1 MTSSHQPLSRPDL
14 VDDLLRGAVDLH
26 CHSGP
31 SVMHRKLD
39 HLEEIADADAAGM
52 RAILF
57 KDHFYPAGPVLDLIR
72 RRRDP
77 ASDLLLLSGI
87 PLNNALGG
95 LNVQAVAHGL
105 KLGARLVWMPTL
117 CASNHLRTAFRY
129 DVSGKIG
136 TRQPIG
142 IDILT
147 DAGKVKDE
155 VKQILDLI
163 AEHDAALSG
172 GHLHISEM
180 YPLFAE
186 ARARGVTRMMVAHPT
201 FWIEADL
208 GDLRELGRMGV
219 YMEHCACMLVDCP
232 TRKFTCEDL
241 NAYVEAGGLEHTILG
256 SDLGQ
261 PINPK
266 PVEGFRAVVALCLEA
281 GFSPNETRR
290 LTSTNACR
298 LMGIPER
305 LH

>member
-1 MTSSHQPLSRPDL
+1 MTTSYQPLSRPDL
-14 VDDLLRGAVDLH
+14 IDTLLHGAVDLH

-39 HLEEIADADAAGM
+39 HLEEIAEADAAGM

-87 PLNNALGG
+87 PLNNTLGG
-95 LNVQAVAHGL
+95 LNVHAVAHGL

-136 TRQPIG
+136 MRQPTG

-180 YPLFAE
+180 YPLFTE
-186 ARARGVTRMMVAHPT
+186 ARTRGVTRMMVAHPT

-241 NAYVEAGGLEHTILG
+241 TAYVEAGGLEQTILG

-266 PVEGFRAVVALCLEA
+266 PVEGFRAVIALCLEA
-281 GFSPNETRR
+281 GFSPEETRR